1 MQETYIDTRSCLDE
15 EGLLHTFRY
24 VLLTRQ
30 IPAGSFSFQ
39 EYGVMV
45 EETGVYSAR
54 VCNVTH
60 SYPKIQELMA
70 LLVQHAVTPV
80 DLPDVLED
88 WAKENHLPQ
97 PEPQQVANMG

>member
-24 VLLTRQ
+24 FLLTRQ
-30 IPAGSFSFQ
+30 IPAGSFLFQ

-45 EETGVYSAR
+45 EETGVGSVQIAH
-54 VCNVTH
+54 VTH
-60 SYPKIQELMA
+60 SQPKIEQLLS

-80 DLPDVLED
+80 DLPDVVED
-88 WAKENHLPQ
+88 WAKENRLPYQ
-97 PEPQQVANMG
+97 HSRR

>member
-24 VLLTRQ
+24 FLLTRQ
-30 IPAGSFSFQ
+30 IPAGNFLFQ

-45 EETGVYSAR
+45 EETGADSAQISH
-54 VCNVTH
+54 VTH
-60 SYPKIQELMA
+60 SQPKIQELLA

-80 DLPDVLED
+80 NLPDVVED
-88 WAKENHLPQ
+88 WAKENRLPYQ
-97 PEPQQVANMG
+97 HSRR

>member
-24 VLLTRQ
+24 FLLTRQ
-30 IPAGSFSFQ
+30 IPAGNFLFQ

-45 EETGVYSAR
+45 EEPGADSAQISH
-54 VCNVTH
+54 VTH
-60 SYPKIQELMA
+60 SQPKIQELLT

-80 DLPDVLED
+80 NLPDVVED
-88 WAKENHLPQ
+88 WAKENRLPYQ
-97 PEPQQVANMG
+97 HSRR